1 MDRLQAM
8 TTFVTVVD
16 TGGFSA
22 AARKLDVSTS
32 VVSRIVTELEQHL
45 GVGLLTRTTRLV
57 RLTEAGS
64 SYLEDC
70 RRILGEIDNAERS
83 AAGTRAAP
91 RGQLNVTAPVLFGRE
106 YVMPIALD
114 YLARYPEVDLN
125 CWFVDRVINMID
137 EGVDV
142 AVRIGELPDSSLQAT
157 RVGQVRRIVCASPAY
172 LDRHGVPRV
181 PDDLADHVAILL
193 NSVSVASEWRFNTRQ
208 EPIIAIMRPRLTT
221 TTNDSAIAAAVAGFG
236 LTRVLSYQVANQ
248 LRDGTLKIVLADF
261 EPPALPVNVVHREG
275 RYATHKVRAFLDLAI
290 DTLRADSRLC

>member
-1 MDRLQAM
+1 M

-22 AARKLDVSTS
+22 AARKLAVSTS
-32 VVSRIVTELEQHL
+32 VVSRIVTELEDHL
-45 GVGLLTRTTRLV
+45 GVRLLTRTTRMV
-57 RLTEAGS
+57 RLTEAGTA
-64 SYLEDC
+64 YIEDC
-70 RRILGEIDNAERS
+70 RRILADIDGSERA

-106 YVMPIALD
+106 YVMPIVLD
-114 YLARYPEVDLN
+114 YLAKYPEVDLR
-125 CWFVDRVINMID
+125 CWFLDRVINMVD
-137 EGVDV
+137 EGIDV
-142 AVRIGELPDSSLQAT
+142 AVRIGELPDSSLQAS
-157 RVGQVRRIVCASPAY
+157 RVGHVRRIVCASPAY
-172 LDRHGVPRV
+172 LAEHGEPQA
-181 PDDLADHVAILL
+181 PDDLVNHVAILL
-193 NSVSVASEWRFNTRQ
+193 NGVSTSSEWHFHSKQKQ
-208 EPIIAIMRPRLTT
+208 EQIAVTMRPRLVT

-290 DTLRADSRLC
+290 DALRADSRLG

>member
-8 TTFVTVVD
+8 TTFVTVVE

-22 AARKLDVSTS
+22 AARKLDVSPS
-32 VVSRIVTELEQHL
+32 VVSRIVTELEEHL

-64 SYLEDC
+64 AYLEDC
-70 RRILGEIDNAERS
+70 RRILSEIDSAERS
-83 AAGTRAAP
+83 AAGTRATP

-114 YLARYPEVDLN
+114 YLARFPEVDLN
-125 CWFVDRVINMID
+125 CWFVDRIINMID
-137 EGVDV
+137 EGVDI

-157 RVGQVRRIVCASPAY
+157 RVGQVRRVVCASPAY
-172 LDRHGVPRV
+172 LDRQGVPLV
-181 PDDLADHVAILL
+181 PDDLADHVAVLL
-193 NSVSVASEWRFNTRQ
+193 NNVAVSSEWRFNTRQ
-208 EPIIAIMRPRLTT
+208 EPVVVNMRPRLTT

-236 LTRVLSYQVANQ
+236 LARVLSYQVAGQ
-248 LRDGTLKIVLADF
+248 LRDGTLKVVLADF

-275 RYATHKVRAFLDLAI
+275 RYATHKARAFLDLAI
-290 DTLRADSRLC
+290 DALRADNRLN

>member
-22 AARKLDVSTS
+22 AARKLDISTS
-32 VVSRIVTELEQHL
+32 VVSRIVTELEEHL

-64 SYLEDC
+64 AYLEDC
-70 RRILGEIDNAERS
+70 RRILGEIDSAERS

-137 EGVDV
+137 EGFDV

-181 PDDLADHVAILL
+181 PDELADHVAILL
-193 NSVSVASEWRFNTRQ
+193 NGVSVSSEWRFNTRQ

-236 LTRVLSYQVANQ
+236 LTRILSYQVANQ

-275 RYATHKVRAFLDLAI
+275 RYATHKVRAFLDLVI
-290 DTLRADSRLC
+290 DTLRADSRLR

>member
-1 MDRLQAM
+1 M
-8 TTFVTVVD
+8 TTFVTVVE

-32 VVSRIVTELEQHL
+32 VVSRIVTELEGHL
-45 GVGLLTRTTRLV
+45 GVSLLTRTTRLV
-57 RLTEAGS
+57 RLTETGS
-64 SYLEDC
+64 AYLEDC
-70 RRILGEIDNAERS
+70 RRILGEIENAERS
-83 AAGTRAAP
+83 ATGARAAP

-114 YLARYPEVDLN
+114 YLARYPEVDLT

-142 AVRIGELPDSSLQAT
+142 AVRIGVLPDSSLQAT

-172 LDRHGVPRV
+172 LDKHGVPQV
-181 PDDLADHVAILL
+181 PDDLAAHVAILL
-193 NSVSVASEWRFNTRQ
+193 NGVSISSEWRFNARQ
-208 EPIIAIMRPRLTT
+208 EQIIATMRPRLTT

-290 DTLRADSRLC
+290 DTLRADSRLA